1 MKKFLILLL
10 ILIAPKAF
18 AYDGYVSPESYA
30 VNEADMMDY
39 RYIPPS
45 PKLNL
50 EMLESLDKQP
60 QYKPEV
66 KQDDVQSTKS
76 EKVKKEKV
84 AKTQKVK
91 DEDPDAYKKR
101 LSYKFAKWWV
111 DQRYKREEVH
121 HGTKHEIKVHARE
134 EYEKRLQ
141 EQASQQ
147 NEE

>member
-84 AKTQKVK
+84 AKTQKVNE
-91 DEDPDAYKKR
+91 EDPDAYKKR